1 VTVDVLRG
9 APALGADGAFRDPLA
24 VLVGECFDQP
34 VILQQHRA
42 VLPGGH

>member
-34 VILQQHRA
+34 VMSYRRILVTA
-42 VLPGGH
+42 